1 MVWYGISSV
10 SILFLLYFN
19 LWFSF
24 LGGLFSSLTSFL
36 FSLMYFFFQ
45 IFFFTM
51 DLYYIFLS
59 CYSQIFVPFFFLK
72 FGSLFFLEMAF
83 NDSSQ
88 QFLRSSRGKITKKK
102 SWAQIWTKRGKIRP
116 MIRFFAI
123 FLSWVHWFSLKLHTV
138 VACDNV

>member
-1 MVWYGISSV
+1 
-10 SILFLLYFN
+10 
-19 LWFSF
+19 
-24 LGGLFSSLTSFL
+24 
-36 FSLMYFFFQ
+36 
-45 IFFFTM
+45 M

-102 SWAQIWTKRGKIRP
+102 AGPKFGPKG
-116 MIRFFAI
+116 A
-123 FLSWVHWFSLKLHTV
+123 KL
-138 VACDNV
+138 DQ